1 MNNYEVLY
9 IIDGA
14 LDEAATNATIE
25 KYESLVTGSGGS
37 VEKTEKWGMRK
48 FAYPIND
55 KEEGF
60 YVLMTFTS
68 PSELPRE
75 LERQMRISDEVVRYM
90 VVRK

>member
-14 LDEAATNATIE
+14 LDEEATNATIA

-48 FAYPIND
+48 FAYPINH

-60 YVLMTFTS
+60 YVLMTFTA

-75 LERQMRISDEVVRYM
+75 LERQMRISDEVMRYM